1 MKKTIKQIL
10 IRVFGINFLKNIQS
24 KFKSSEEQHHERAR
38 KEFYSQ
44 FLTKGDIYFDVGSNY
59 GNRIEPVIDI
69 GLKIVAVEPQ
79 EKCVRFLKNKYGNR
93 ITIINKGL
101 SSKIEDRTM
110 YLSDAHVLSSFS
122 EEFIQATRES
132 GRFEKYTW
140 KKGSTIQMTTLDE
153 LIATYGLPKF
163 IKIDV
168 EGFELEV
175 LKGLSQR
182 VEYISYEFTVPE
194 QRTNAV
200 LCLERIGEIA
210 DKDVECNYSVGEN
223 MQWALPA
230 WISFTEFRELLN
242 SDLFY
247 ESNFGDIYIKT
258 NLR

>member
-1 MKKTIKQIL
+1 MKKAIKQIL
-10 IRVFGINFLKNIQS
+10 IWVFGINFLKKIQS
-24 KFKSSEEQHHERAR
+24 KFKTSGELRRQKAR
-38 KEFYSQ
+38 REFYSQ
-44 FLTKGDIYFDVGSNY
+44 FLTKGDIFFDVGSNY

-69 GLKIVAVEPQ
+69 DLKIIAVEPQ
-79 EKCVRFLKNKYGNR
+79 AKCVQFLKNKYGNR
-93 ITIINKGL
+93 IIIVNKGL

-132 GRFEKYTW
+132 GRFENYTW

-175 LKGLSQR
+175 LKGLNQR
-182 VEYISYEFTVPE
+182 VEYISYEYTVPE
-194 QRTNAV
+194 QRSNAIQ
-200 LCLERIGEIA
+200 CLDRIGAIA
-210 DKDVECNYSVGEN
+210 DKDVICNYSVGEN

-230 WISFTEFRELLN
+230 WVSFTEFRELLH
-242 SDLFY
+242 SDLFF
-247 ESNFGDIYIKT
+247 ETNFGDIYIKT